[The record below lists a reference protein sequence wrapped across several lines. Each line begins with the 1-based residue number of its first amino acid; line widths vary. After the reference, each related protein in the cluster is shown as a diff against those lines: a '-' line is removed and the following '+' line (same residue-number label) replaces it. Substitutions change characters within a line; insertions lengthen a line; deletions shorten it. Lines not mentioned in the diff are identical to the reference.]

1 MDIVVKILCAVPA
14 LALVFG
20 LWPVLLGCT
29 LGFKKWIDRYIVG
42 FCAVQALFFIVYIP
56 AILFGWP
63 SRTLTGVAAGVIS
76 LVGLLGS
83 WLRYYAAADKRSLL
97 GVCRPSFA
105 YFKNPLFDAAIV
117 IVLYQVA
124 RYVIKQPY
132 IYGDDVTY
140 ITMITDYVDTNAIY
154 VKTWTGQVEP
164 LPLSAVSFKY
174 VFTSYY
180 PFLGSISILS
190 GLHPLILCKTVLPV
204 IYVPVHYLIVFRIG
218 QYLFGDENDVRVGV
232 EKQSVFMF
240 FYVLLIEFGQISY
253 YTISR
258 RLMIW
263 VWNSKSD
270 CFCLLLVPL
279 FFYTFMLLT
288 DRVETERVLGDT
300 SLFYRQFLIAVIALA
315 CNSATLMGLI
325 MSAIVMGVWFVIA
338 AFRLKKPSVLFTSL
352 WTLVPHVVTAV
363 ILFSYWQVAY

>member
-14 LALVFG
+14 LVLVFG

-29 LGFKKWIDRYIVG
+29 LGFKRWIDRYIVG
-42 FCAVQALFFIVYIP
+42 FCAVQALFFVVYIP
-56 AILFGWP
+56 AIIFGWS
-63 SRTLTGVAAGVIS
+63 SRLLTGVAAVVIS

-83 WLRYYAAADKRSLL
+83 WLRYSAAADKRSFL
-97 GVCRPSFA
+97 GVCRPSFD
-105 YFKNPLFDAAIV
+105 YFKNPLFDIAVV
-117 IVLYQVA
+117 IVVYQVA
-124 RYVIKQPY
+124 RYVVKQPY

-140 ITMITDYVDTNAIY
+140 ITMITDFVDTNAIY
-154 VKTWTGQVEP
+154 VKTWVGQAEA
-164 LPLSAVSFKY
+164 LPLSAISFKY

-218 QYLFGDENDVRVGV
+218 VYLFGNETDSCVLIQ
-232 EKQSVFMF
+232 KHSVFMF

-270 CFCLLLVPL
+270 CFCLLLIPL

-288 DRVETERVLGDT
+288 DRVETSRVLGET
-300 SLFYRQFLIAVIALA
+300 SLFYRQMVVAVIALA

-325 MSAIVMGVWFVIA
+325 MSFIVMGIWFVIA

-363 ILFSYWQVAY
+363 LLVFRAGF